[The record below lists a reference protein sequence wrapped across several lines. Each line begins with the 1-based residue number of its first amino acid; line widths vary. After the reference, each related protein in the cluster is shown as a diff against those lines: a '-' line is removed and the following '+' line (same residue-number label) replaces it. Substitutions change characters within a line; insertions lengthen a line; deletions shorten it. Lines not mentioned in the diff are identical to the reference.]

1 LKQSYVFETI
11 QMSERKS
18 VNLDGLGDDSVVDI
32 LFGRET
38 DFVGQATFDLIL
50 QLALK
55 LLRRF

>member
-1 LKQSYVFETI
+1 
-11 QMSERKS
+11 MSERKS

-38 DFVGQATFDLIL
+38 DFVGQATFDLVL

-55 LLRRF
+55 LLSRF